1 MSSGSVRLCW
11 CIFSSLLVICVSK
24 IRCGIH
30 ARYVKCDY
38 KQRGLS
44 NFVPKAL
51 SYSSSA
57 REGTLET
64 KFRFS
69 SSTVRVQY
77 SSNSPV
83 RKPVTMEL
91 HWRLHGR
98 PLQRNHSYLCVD
110 LFARS
115 MGKFNN
121 LAIFIQGSYL
131 YGRLDFANSIF
142 FVSVVFGQRQTWPI
156 YFKYRLLITFLP
168 LLARKVLLLLFL
180 IFIVLPPPPPPH
192 FF

>member
-1 MSSGSVRLCW
+1 MSSSSVRLCW
-11 CIFSSLLVICVSK
+11 RIFSSLLVICVSK
-24 IRCGIH
+24 ICCGIH
-30 ARYVKCDY
+30 ARYVKNDY

-77 SSNSPV
+77 SSNPPV
-83 RKPVTMEL
+83 CKTCYHGVALATTRSTSVAKPL
-91 HWRLHGR
+91 L
-98 PLQRNHSYLCVD
+98 SCVD

-121 LAIFIQGSYL
+121 LAIFIQGSHL

-142 FVSVVFGQRQTWPI
+142 FVSVVIGQRQT
-156 YFKYRLLITFLP
+156 
-168 LLARKVLLLLFL
+168 
-180 IFIVLPPPPPPH
+180 
-192 FF
+192 